1 MLKQRCVVVICDSL
15 RNDLV
20 GVQTPT
26 LDLLERMGTRFTQ
39 VQAVFPST
47 TRVSSASIATGC
59 HPQRH
64 GLLGNTMILSEQ
76 PGLVTRS
83 VGKPE
88 FRQQLYA
95 ATGRYLKVPTLAERL
110 HEKFST
116 AIYSNVSP
124 GAAYFFDP
132 ASFGYVYHPAG
143 SYGPG
148 GLPLAGD
155 QALDIK
161 QGWKGDREMTER
173 FCARLLSDDS
183 LALGVLWLS
192 EPDASGHAQC
202 LGNQLHLDA
211 IGNADA
217 CVARVLDVVTELRR
231 SGQEVLLMVGSDHG
245 METVTYQ
252 IDIAQALVEAGLKHE
267 LHSHE
272 IVVAPNGTAAIL
284 GFDDDYAYTFQLMAW
299 LDQQRWVGEW
309 VMGQALATW
318 GLPDEPA
325 CRIAISL
332 AGDNSLNEAGLAGT
346 SWYAFDP
353 DTPKHM
359 IGQGQHGGRHRHERH
374 PFLIINGGAF
384 PPSEKVSATVCLTDY
399 APTILEHL
407 AMPSDDMQGQPLQQL
422 LPGNTGITSTQ
433 SKGSL

>member
-20 GVQTPT
+20 GVRTPT
-26 LDLLERMGTRFTQ
+26 LDFLEQVSTRFTQ
-39 VQAVFPST
+39 AQAVFPST

-64 GLLGNTMILSEQ
+64 GLLGNTMILSEAD
-76 PGLVTRS
+76 GLVTRS

-88 FRQQLYA
+88 FRAQLYA
-95 ATGRYLKVPTLAERL
+95 ATGRHLKVPTLAERL
-110 HEKFST
+110 HERFST

-132 ASFGYVYHPAG
+132 DSFGYVYHPAG

-148 GLPLAGD
+148 GVPLTGD

-161 QGWKGDREMTER
+161 QGWQGDQVMTER
-173 FCARLLSDDS
+173 FSDRLLSDDT
-183 LALGVLWLS
+183 LAVAVLWLS

-202 LGNQLHLDA
+202 LGNQTHLDA
-211 IGNADA
+211 IANADA
-217 CVARVLDVVTELRR
+217 CVSRVLDAVTELRHR
-231 SGQEVLLMVGSDHG
+231 GEDVLLIVGSDHG
-245 METVTYQ
+245 METVSQQ
-252 IDIAQALVEAGLKHE
+252 IDIAQALVDAGLKRDP
-267 LHSHE
+267 HSHE
-272 IVVAPNGTAAIL
+272 IVVAPNGTAAII
-284 GFDDDYAYTFQLMAW
+284 GFDEDYAKTFQLMAW
-299 LDQQRWVGEW
+299 LDQQDWVGEW
-309 VMGQALATW
+309 VVAQDLASW

-332 AGDNSLNEAGLAGT
+332 AGDDSVNEAGVAGT

-359 IGQGQHGGRHRHERH
+359 IGQGQHGGRHRHEAH
-374 PFLIINGGAF
+374 PFLILNGSQF
-384 PPSEKVSATVCLTDY
+384 PASETVSATVSLTDY
-399 APTILEHL
+399 APTIMEHL
-407 AMPSDDMQGQPLQQL
+407 NLPAGDMQGQPLQQI
-422 LPGNTGITSTQ
+422 LPANAGITFTK
-433 SKGSL
+433 SKGSI